1 MDFRYTKDKH
11 EHATVDKIIRGAQVD
26 NKLNH
31 VHSRLA
37 NHQDFTYLSKK
48 EYNPWKIT
56 LVYTIIG
63 ILWILFSDSILGL
76 LVQEHEL
83 YQEMQLYK
91 GWFYVAMTSILFYY
105 FATLNNNKVF
115 QLNQKIQLTNEELL
129 ATSEELIAIDD
140 ELVEKVKSL
149 DKMNHELHKQK
160 KYFDLLY
167 NNSNAAIMIWKIS
180 GEVVDLNRYYSEV
193 LGYDETFVG
202 KSWIEYTRTNEEAF
216 DLPIFI
222 ERLYDKKQL
231 INYETK
237 VRAKDGTVRD
247 MIWNDVLMET
257 ENEAPLIVSFGI
269 DVTDEHKQQQK
280 LIEMATKDPVTG
292 LDNRVVFDTRIEELL
307 TEKKPFTAYYINIDY
322 FKDLNDIHGH
332 DYGDLFLVALS
343 QALRDLELCHAYR
356 WQGDGFLIIQQTV
369 DEDKIQRILEYILN
383 LSNRKWALMDVEYQM
398 TLSIG
403 VVTSLL
409 AQKNVSEVLKQLDI
423 ALYKAKANGRGR
435 YEFYSQSLLEEV
447 FFRAGLEKKIN
458 DAILEDA
465 FELYYQ
471 PIYNLKEKTFD
482 ACEVLLRWND
492 PTHKDMNIGKLIEFA
507 EQTGQILKVDRW
519 VIEKAFYYIS
529 EESETFDNLKISI
542 NISTQTFNS
551 SKFIPYLLEMVDLYK
566 INARRISFEIT
577 EHSIIKNMTKAKEV
591 MAQLKFIGFS
601 VSLDDFG
608 TRYSSL
614 NYLSMFP
621 FDVLKIDKTYI
632 DDILDKEKGYIIVK
646 QLLSLTEALGIV
658 TVAEGIEHQAQG
670 DLLHDMGCQFG
681 QGYHFARPMPYS
693 ELKQRIA
700 TGS

>member
-1 MDFRYTKDKH
+1 MDK
-11 EHATVDKIIRGAQVD
+11 
-26 NKLNH
+26 KLDH
-31 VHSRLA
+31 VHKRII
-37 NHQDFTYLSKK
+37 NHQDITYLSKK

-63 ILWILFSDSILGL
+63 VLWIVFSDGILGI
-76 LVQEHEL
+76 LVQDYKV

-115 QLNQKIQLTNEELL
+115 QLNQKIQLTNEDLL

-140 ELVEKVKSL
+140 ELIEKVKSL
-149 DKMNHELHKQK
+149 DKINHELKKQK

-167 NNSNAAIMIWKIS
+167 NNSNAAIMIWKTS
-180 GEVVDLNRYYSEV
+180 GEVVDLNRHYYEV
-193 LGYDETFVG
+193 LGYDETSIG
-202 KSWIEYTRTNEEAF
+202 KNWIEYTRTNEEDF
-216 DLPIFI
+216 NLLTFMD
-222 ERLYDKKQL
+222 RLYDKKQL
-231 INYETK
+231 INYVTK

-247 MIWNDVLMET
+247 MIWNDILMET
-257 ENEAPLIVSFGI
+257 ENEEPLIVSFGI

-280 LIEMATKDPVTG
+280 LIEMATKDPITG
-292 LDNRVVFDTRIEELL
+292 LDNRVVFDTRIEALL
-307 TEKKPFTAYYINIDY
+307 EEQKHFTAYYINIDY

-332 DYGDLFLVALS
+332 DYGDIFLVALS
-343 QALRDLELCHAYR
+343 KALKFLELSHAYR
-356 WQGDGFLIIQQTV
+356 WQGDGFLIIQETV
-369 DEDKIQRILEYILN
+369 DEDKIQKMLDYILD
-383 LSNRKWALMDVEYQM
+383 LSNNKWELMDVEYQM

-409 AQKNVSEVLKQLDI
+409 GQNNVSEVLKQLDI

-435 YEFYSQSLLEEV
+435 YEFYSQELLEEV

-458 DAILEDA
+458 NALLEDD

-471 PIYNLKEKTFD
+471 PIYSLKENTFD

-519 VIEKAFYYIS
+519 VIEKAFYIIS
-529 EESETFDNLKISI
+529 DEHETFSNLKVSI

-551 SKFIPYLLEMVDLYK
+551 SKFIPYLIEMVELYK
-566 INARRISFEIT
+566 INANRISFEIT
-577 EHSIIKNMTKAKEV
+577 EHTIIKNMAKAKEV

-621 FDVLKIDKTYI
+621 FDVLKIDKTYV
-632 DDILDKEKGYIIVK
+632 DDILDKDKGYIIVK

-658 TVAEGIEHQAQG
+658 TVAEGIEHKAQG
-670 DLLHDMGCQFG
+670 DLLYDMGCQFG
-681 QGYHFARPMPYS
+681 QGYHYAKPMPYS
-693 ELKQRIA
+693 ELKQRM
-700 TGS
+700 GSRA

>member
-1 MDFRYTKDKH
+1 MDIKL
-11 EHATVDKIIRGAQVD
+11 EHV
-26 NKLNH
+26 LE
-31 VHSRLA
+31 RLK
-37 NHQDFTYLSKK
+37 NHQDTTYLSKN

-63 ILWILFSDSILGL
+63 VLWILFSDSILGM
-76 LVQEHEL
+76 LVQDHEV

-91 GWFYVAMTSILFYY
+91 GWFYVAMTSVLFYY
-105 FATLNNNKVF
+105 FASLNNNKVF
-115 QLNQKIQLTNEELL
+115 QLNQKIQLTNEELV

-149 DKMNHELHKQK
+149 DKINRELHKQK

-167 NNSNAAIMIWKIS
+167 NNSNAAIMIWKTS
-180 GEVVDLNRYYSEV
+180 GEVVDLNRHYNEV

-202 KSWIEYTRTNEEAF
+202 KNWIEYTKTSKDDF
-216 DLPIFI
+216 DLTTFI
-222 ERLYDKKQL
+222 DRLNETKQL

-237 VRAKDGTVRD
+237 VRAKDGTVKD

-257 ENEAPLIVSFGI
+257 ENETPLVVSFGI
-269 DVTDEHKQQQK
+269 DVTDEHHQQQK

-292 LDNRVVFDTRIEELL
+292 LDNRVVFDTRIEDLIEAQ
-307 TEKKPFTAYYINIDY
+307 KAFTAYYINIDY

-343 QALRDLELCHAYR
+343 KALMFLELSHAYR
-356 WQGDGFLIIQQTV
+356 WQGDGFLIIQETV
-369 DEDKIQRILEYILN
+369 DQARIQKMLEYVLN
-383 LSNRKWALMDVEYQM
+383 LSNRKWNLMDVEYQM

-409 AQKNVSEVLKQLDI
+409 APKNVSEVLKQLEI

-435 YEFYSQSLLEEV
+435 YEFYSNALLEEV

-458 DAILEDA
+458 NALLEDA

-471 PIYNLKEKTFD
+471 PIYNLKEHTFD

-492 PTHKDMNIGKLIEFA
+492 STHKDMNIGKLIEFA

-519 VIEKAFYYIS
+519 VIEKAFYCIS
-529 EESETFDNLKISI
+529 EEKETFDQLKVSI

-551 SKFIPYLLEMVDLYK
+551 SKFIPYLIEMVDLYK
-566 INARRISFEIT
+566 INARRIYFEIT

-591 MAQLKFIGFS
+591 MAQLKSIGFS

-632 DDILDKEKGYIIVK
+632 DDILDRDKGYIIVK

-670 DLLHDMGCQFG
+670 ELLHDMGCQFG
-681 QGYHFARPMPYS
+681 QGYHFARPMPYL

-700 TGS
+700 SDV

>member
-1 MDFRYTKDKH
+1 M
-11 EHATVDKIIRGAQVD
+11 
-26 NKLNH
+26 
-31 VHSRLA
+31 
-37 NHQDFTYLSKK
+37 NHQDISYISKK

-63 ILWILFSDSILGL
+63 VLWIQFSDSMLGI
-76 LVQEHEL
+76 LVQEYAV

-115 QLNQKIQLTNEELL
+115 QLNQKIQVTNEELL

-149 DKMNHELHKQK
+149 DNMNHELKKQK

-167 NNSNAAIMIWKIS
+167 NNSNAAIMIWKKS
-180 GEVVDLNRYYSEV
+180 GEVVDINRFYSEV

-202 KSWIEYTRTNEEAF
+202 KNWIEYTKTNKEDF
-216 DLPIFI
+216 DLPTFI
-222 ERLYDKKQL
+222 DRLNEKKQS

-237 VRAKDGTVRD
+237 VRAKDGTIRD

-257 ENEAPLIVSFGI
+257 ENETPLIVSFGI
-269 DVTDEHKQQQK
+269 DITEEHNQQLK

-292 LDNRVVFDTRIEELL
+292 LNNRVVFDTRIENLIK
-307 TEKKPFTAYYINIDY
+307 EKKPFTAYYINIDY
-322 FKDLNDIHGH
+322 FKDLNDVHGH
-332 DYGDLFLVALS
+332 DYGDLFLVAFSKILMFLELS
-343 QALRDLELCHAYR
+343 QSYR
-356 WQGDGFLIIQQTV
+356 WQGDGFLIIQETV
-369 DEDKIQRILEYILN
+369 EDDKILKSLEYMLE
-383 LSNRKWALMDVEYQM
+383 LSNRKWNLMDVEYQM

-403 VVTSLL
+403 VVTSVLG
-409 AQKNVSEVLKQLDI
+409 QKNVSEVLKQLDI

-435 YEFYSQSLLEEV
+435 YEFYSQSLLDEV

-458 DAILEDA
+458 NALMENA

-471 PIYNLKEKTFD
+471 PIFNLKEKTFD

-492 PTHKDMNIGKLIEFA
+492 PTHKGMNIGKLIEFA
-507 EQTGQILKVDRW
+507 EQTGQILKIDRW
-519 VIEKAFYYIS
+519 VIEKAFYSIS
-529 EESETFDNLKISI
+529 EEAETFDDLRVSI

-551 SKFIPYLLEMVDLYK
+551 SKFIPYLIEMVDFYK
-566 INARRISFEIT
+566 INANRIFFEIT
-577 EHSIIKNMTKAKEV
+577 EHSIIKNMARAKEV
-591 MAQLKFIGFS
+591 MAELKSIGFS

-632 DDILDKEKGYIIVK
+632 DDILDKDKGYIIVK

-681 QGYHFARPMPYS
+681 QGYHYARPMPYS
-693 ELKQRIA
+693 ELKQLMVSKA
-700 TGS
+700 